1 MMTFWLI
8 VGALIV
14 VTLLV
19 LLPPLLRR
27 GNSSISTT
35 PSEVNLS
42 VFRDQLRELD
52 ADLAA
57 GTLSEVQYQN
67 ARSDLEG
74 RVLEDSGTAEI
85 ATTPSTDSRWGNA
98 SIAALVISV
107 PLLAISLY
115 FMLGTPAGLKPQIPT
130 AAVDEAHPA
139 TPEQFEAM
147 VTWLAERLKS
157 EPDNADGWVMLARS
171 YAALNRYQDASAA
184 YSRAVTLQPNNASVL
199 ADHADMM
206 AMLKQTLQGEPEKIV
221 QQALKIDP
229 KNLKAL
235 SLAGAAAYERKDYQ
249 DAIKRWQK
257 ILDLLPAD
265 SPIVASISA
274 SISEARGLAGLSP
287 AAAAPA
293 PAGGKASA
301 QPKVANGLVSG
312 TVRIDPA
319 FRARVADSDK
329 VFIFARSVEGGR
341 KPPLAVMRTTVK
353 ELPFNFTLDDSM
365 SMAPGLNLSSV
376 TDVIVGARIS
386 KSGNVIASSKD
397 LEGLSKPVKTGQ
409 KNIVITIDSEVK

>member
-1 MMTFWLI
+1 MIIFWLI

-14 VTLLV
+14 ITLLV

-57 GTLSEVQYQN
+57 GTLNEVQYQN
-67 ARSDLEG
+67 ARSDLES

-85 ATTPSTDSRWGNA
+85 TAAPSTDSRWGNI

-171 YAALNRYQDASAA
+171 YTALNRYQDASAA
-184 YSRAVTLQPNNASVL
+184 YSRAVALQPNNAFVL
-199 ADHADMM
+199 TDHADML
-206 AMLKQTLQGEPEKIV
+206 AMLKQTLQGEPEKII

-229 KNLKAL
+229 DNLKAL
-235 SLAGAAAYERKDYQ
+235 SLAGSAAFERKDYQ
-249 DAIKRWQK
+249 GAIKRWHK
-257 ILDLLPAD
+257 IIDLLPAD
-265 SPIVASISA
+265 SPMVASVSA
-274 SISEARGLAGLSP
+274 SINEARGLAGLP
-287 AAAAPA
+287 LAAAAS
-293 PAGGKASA
+293 AGDRAST
-301 QPKVANGLVSG
+301 QSKVANGSVSG

-319 FRARVADSDK
+319 FKARIADTDI
-329 VFIFARSVEGGR
+329 VFIFARAVEVGR
-341 KPPLAVMRTTVK
+341 KPPLAVLRKTVK
-353 ELPFNFTLDDSM
+353 ELPFDFTLDDSM
-365 SMAPGLNLSSV
+365 SMVPGLNLSSV
-376 TDVIVGARIS
+376 ANVIVGALIS
-386 KSGNVIASSKD
+386 KSGNVISSSKD
-397 LEGLSKPVKTGQ
+397 LEGFSKPVKIGQ
-409 KNIVITIDSEVK
+409 KDIVITIDSEVK

>member
-1 MMTFWLI
+1 MITFWLI

-57 GTLSEVQYQN
+57 GTLNEVQYQN
-67 ARSDLEG
+67 ARSDLES

-85 ATTPSTDSRWGNA
+85 VTAPSADSRWGNA
-98 SIAALVISV
+98 SIVALVIAV

-115 FMLGTPAGLKPQIPT
+115 FILGTPAGLKPQIPT

-147 VTWLAERLKS
+147 VTWLAERLKA

-171 YAALNRYQDASAA
+171 YTALNRYQDASAA
-184 YSRAVTLQPNNASVL
+184 YSRAVALQPDNASVL
-199 ADHADMM
+199 ADQADIL
-206 AMLKQTLQGEPEKIV
+206 AMLKQTLQGEPEKII

-229 KNLKAL
+229 NNLKAL
-235 SLAGAAAYERKDYQ
+235 SLAGSAAFERRDYQ
-249 DAIKRWQK
+249 SAIKLWQK
-257 ILDLLPAD
+257 ILDVLPPN
-265 SPIVASISA
+265 SPIVDSVST
-274 SISEARGLAGLSP
+274 SISEARRLAGLP
-287 AAAAPA
+287 PVA
-293 PAGGKASA
+293 ASA
-301 QPKVANGLVSG
+301 GNKDATQSKIANGSVSG
-312 TVRIDPA
+312 TVRLDPA
-319 FRARVADSDK
+319 FKARVEDTDT
-329 VFIFARSVEGGR
+329 VFIFARAVESGR
-341 KPPLAVMRTTVK
+341 KPPLAVIRTTVK
-353 ELPFNFTLDDSM
+353 ELPFSFTLDDSM
-365 SMAPGLNLSSV
+365 SMVPGLNLSTV
-376 TDVIVGARIS
+376 TNVIVGARIS
-386 KSGNVIASSKD
+386 KSGKITSSSKD
-397 LEGLSKPVKTGQ
+397 LEGFSKPVKIGQ
-409 KNIVITIDSEVK
+409 KGIDITVNLEVE

>member
-1 MMTFWLI
+1 MITFWLI

-57 GTLSEVQYQN
+57 GTLNEVQYQN
-67 ARSDLEG
+67 ARSDLES

-85 ATTPSTDSRWGNA
+85 ATAPSTDSRWGNA
-98 SIAALVISV
+98 SIAALVIAV

-157 EPDNADGWVMLARS
+157 EPDNVDGWVMLARS
-171 YAALNRYQDASAA
+171 YTALNRYQDASAA
-184 YSRAVTLQPNNASVL
+184 YVRAVALQPNNASVL
-199 ADHADMM
+199 ADHADIL
-206 AMLKQTLQGEPEKIV
+206 AMLKQTLQGEPEKII

-265 SPIVASISA
+265 SPIVASVSA
-274 SISEARGLAGLSP
+274 SINEARGLAGLSP
-287 AAAAPA
+287 TTAAPA
-293 PAGGKASA
+293 DGKASA
-301 QPKVANGLVSG
+301 QPKVANGFVSG

-319 FRARVADSDK
+319 FRARVAETDK
-329 VFIFARSVEGGR
+329 VFIFARAVEGGR

-386 KSGNVIASSKD
+386 KSGNVISSPKD
-397 LEGLSKPVKTGQ
+397 LEGFSKPMKTGQ

>member
-1 MMTFWLI
+1 MLTFWLI

-14 VTLLV
+14 VSLLV

-57 GTLSEVQYQN
+57 GTLNEVQYQN
-67 ARSDLEG
+67 ARSDLES

-85 ATTPSTDSRWGNA
+85 AAAPSTDSRWGNI

-171 YAALNRYQDASAA
+171 YTALNRYQDASAA
-184 YSRAVTLQPNNASVL
+184 YARAVALQPNNASVL
-199 ADHADMM
+199 ADHADML
-206 AMLKQTLQGEPEKIV
+206 AMLKQTLQGEPEKII

-229 KNLKAL
+229 DNLKAL
-235 SLAGAAAYERKDYQ
+235 SLAGYAAFERKDYQ
-249 DAIKRWQK
+249 GAIKRWQK
-257 ILDLLPAD
+257 TLDLLPAD
-265 SPIVASISA
+265 SPIVASVSA
-274 SISEARGLAGLSP
+274 SINEARGLAGLP
-287 AAAAPA
+287 PVTAAPS
-293 PAGGKASA
+293 GGKAST
-301 QPKVANGLVSG
+301 QSNVAKGTVSG
-312 TVRIDPA
+312 TVRLDPT
-319 FRARVADSDK
+319 FKARIADTDT
-329 VFIFARSVEGGR
+329 VFIFARAVEGGR
-341 KPPLAVMRTTVK
+341 KPPLAVLRKTVK
-353 ELPFNFTLDDSM
+353 ELPFDFTLDDSM
-365 SMAPGLNLSSV
+365 SMVSGLNLSSV
-376 TDVIVGARIS
+376 ASVIVGARIS
-386 KSGNVIASSKD
+386 KSGNVISSSKD
-397 LEGLSKPVKTGQ
+397 LEGLSKPVKIGQ
-409 KNIVITIDSEVK
+409 KDIVITIDSEIK

>member
-1 MMTFWLI
+1 MLTFWLI

-57 GTLSEVQYQN
+57 GTLNEVQYQN
-67 ARSDLEG
+67 ARSDLES

-85 ATTPSTDSRWGNA
+85 ATAPSTDSRWGNA
-98 SIAALVISV
+98 SIAALVIAV

-115 FMLGTPAGLKPQIPT
+115 FILGTPAGLKPQIPT

-147 VTWLAERLKS
+147 VTWLAERLKA

-171 YAALNRYQDASAA
+171 YTALNRYQDASAA
-184 YSRAVTLQPNNASVL
+184 YSRAVALQPDNASVL
-199 ADHADMM
+199 ADHADIL
-206 AMLKQTLQGEPEKIV
+206 AMLKQTLQGEPEKII

-229 KNLKAL
+229 NNLKAL
-235 SLAGAAAYERKDYQ
+235 SLAGSAAFERRDYQ
-249 DAIKRWQK
+249 SAIKLWQK
-257 ILDLLPAD
+257 ILDVLPPN
-265 SPIVASISA
+265 SPIVDSVSA
-274 SISEARGLAGLSP
+274 SLSEARRLAGLPP
-287 AAAAPA
+287 AAAS
-293 PAGGKASA
+293 AGNKDATQS
-301 QPKVANGLVSG
+301 KIANGSVSG

-319 FRARVADSDK
+319 FKARVADTDT
-329 VFIFARSVEGGR
+329 VFIFARTVESGR

-365 SMAPGLNLSSV
+365 SMMPGLNLSTV
-376 TDVIVGARIS
+376 ANVIVGARIS
-386 KSGNVIASSKD
+386 KSGKITSSSKD
-397 LEGLSKPVKTGQ
+397 LEGFSKPVKIGQ
-409 KNIVITIDSEVK
+409 KGIDITVNLEVE

>member
-1 MMTFWLI
+1 MITFWLI

-57 GTLSEVQYQN
+57 GTLNEVQYQN
-67 ARSDLEG
+67 ARSDLES

-85 ATTPSTDSRWGNA
+85 AATPSTDSRWGNA
-98 SIAALVISV
+98 SIVALVIAV

-171 YAALNRYQDASAA
+171 YTALNRYQDASAA
-184 YSRAVTLQPNNASVL
+184 YSRAVTLQPNNAFVL
-199 ADHADMM
+199 TDHADML
-206 AMLKQTLQGEPEKIV
+206 AMLKQTLQGEPEKII

-229 KNLKAL
+229 DNLKAL
-235 SLAGAAAYERKDYQ
+235 SLAGSAAFERKDYQ
-249 DAIKRWQK
+249 GAIKRWQK
-257 ILDLLPAD
+257 IINLLPAD
-265 SPIVASISA
+265 SPMVASVRA
-274 SISEARGLAGLSP
+274 SINEARGLARLPP
-287 AAAAPA
+287 AAV
-293 PAGGKASA
+293 ASA
-301 QPKVANGLVSG
+301 SDRASTQSMVANGSVSG
-312 TVRIDPA
+312 TVRLDPA
-319 FRARVADSDK
+319 FKARIADTDT
-329 VFIFARSVEGGR
+329 VFIFARAVEGGR
-341 KPPLAVMRTTVK
+341 KPPLAVLRKTVK
-353 ELPFNFTLDDSM
+353 DLPFDFTLDDSM
-365 SMAPGLNLSSV
+365 SMVPGLNLSSV
-376 TDVIVGARIS
+376 TNVIVGARIS
-386 KSGNVIASSKD
+386 KSGNVISSSKD
-397 LEGLSKPVKTGQ
+397 LEGFSKPVKISQ
-409 KNIVITIDSEVK
+409 KDIVITIDSEVK

>member
-1 MMTFWLI
+1 MITFWLI

-57 GTLSEVQYQN
+57 GTVNEVQYQN
-67 ARSDLEG
+67 ARSDLES
-74 RVLEDSGTAEI
+74 RVLENSGTTEI
-85 ATTPSTDSRWGNA
+85 AAAPSTDSRWGNI

-171 YAALNRYQDASAA
+171 YTALNRYQDASAA
-184 YSRAVTLQPNNASVL
+184 YSRAVALQPNNAFVL
-199 ADHADMM
+199 TDHADML
-206 AMLKQTLQGEPEKIV
+206 AMLKQTLQGEPEKII

-229 KNLKAL
+229 DNLKAL
-235 SLAGAAAYERKDYQ
+235 SLAGSAAFERKDYQ
-249 DAIKRWQK
+249 SAIKRWQK
-257 ILDLLPAD
+257 IIDLLPAD
-265 SPIVASISA
+265 SPMVASVSA
-274 SISEARGLAGLSP
+274 SINEARVLAGLPP
-287 AAAAPA
+287 AAAAS
-293 PAGGKASA
+293 AGGKAST
-301 QPKVANGLVSG
+301 QSKVANGSVSG
-312 TVRIDPA
+312 TVRLDPA
-319 FRARVADSDK
+319 FKSRIADTDT
-329 VFIFARSVEGGR
+329 VFIFARAAEGGR
-341 KPPLAVMRTTVK
+341 KPPLAVLRKTVK
-353 ELPFNFTLDDSM
+353 ELPFDFTLDDSM
-365 SMAPGLNLSSV
+365 SMVSGLNLSSV
-376 TDVIVGARIS
+376 ANVIVGARIS
-386 KSGNVIASSKD
+386 KSGNVISSSKD
-397 LEGLSKPVKTGQ
+397 LEGFSKPVKIGQ
-409 KNIVITIDSEVK
+409 KDIVITIDSEVK

>member
-1 MMTFWLI
+1 MITFWLI

-57 GTLSEVQYQN
+57 GTLNEVQYQN
-67 ARSDLEG
+67 ARSDLAS

-85 ATTPSTDSRWGNA
+85 ATAPSTDSRWSNA
-98 SIAALVISV
+98 SVAALVIAV
-107 PLLAISLY
+107 PLLAIALY

-130 AAVDEAHPA
+130 AAVDETHPA

-171 YAALNRYQDASAA
+171 YTALNRYQDASAA
-184 YSRAVTLQPNNASVL
+184 YVRAVALQPNNASVL
-199 ADHADMM
+199 ADHADIL
-206 AMLKQTLQGEPEKIV
+206 AMLKQTLQGEPEKII

-265 SPIVASISA
+265 SPIVASVSA
-274 SISEARGLAGLSP
+274 SINEARGLAGLSP
-287 AAAAPA
+287 TTAA
-293 PAGGKASA
+293 PAGGKAST
-301 QPKVANGLVSG
+301 QQKVANGSVSG

-319 FRARVADSDK
+319 FRARVAETDK
-329 VFIFARSVEGGR
+329 VFIFARAVEGGR

-386 KSGNVIASSKD
+386 KSGNVISSPKD
-397 LEGLSKPVKTGQ
+397 LEGFSKPMKTGQ

>member
-1 MMTFWLI
+1 MITFWLI

-27 GNSSISTT
+27 GNSSLSTT

-42 VFRDQLRELD
+42 VYRDQLRELD

-57 GTLSEVQYQN
+57 GTLNEVQYQN
-67 ARSDLEG
+67 ARSDLES
-74 RVLEDSGTAEI
+74 RVLEDSGTAEVS
-85 ATTPSTDSRWGNA
+85 TTPSTDSRWSNA
-98 SIAALVISV
+98 SIVALVISV
-107 PLLAISLY
+107 PLLAIALY

-171 YAALNRYQDASAA
+171 YTALNRYQDASAA
-184 YSRAVTLQPNNASVL
+184 YSRAVALQPNNASVL
-199 ADHADMM
+199 ADHADML
-206 AMLKQTLQGEPEKIV
+206 AMLKQTLQGEPEKII

-229 KNLKAL
+229 DNLKAL
-235 SLAGAAAYERKDYQ
+235 SLAGAAAFERKDYK

-257 ILDLLPAD
+257 VLDLLPAD
-265 SPIVASISA
+265 SPIVASVSA
-274 SISEARGLAGLSP
+274 SINEARGLAGLPP
-287 AAAAPA
+287 AAAASA
-293 PAGGKASA
+293 SGKASA
-301 QPKVANGLVSG
+301 QPKVANGSVSG

-376 TDVIVGARIS
+376 TDVVVGARIS
-386 KSGNVIASSKD
+386 KSGNVLPEPKD
-397 LEGLSKPVKTGQ
+397 LEGFSEPVKIGQ
-409 KNIVITIDSEVK
+409 KNIVITINSEIK

>member
-1 MMTFWLI
+1 MITFWLI
-8 VGALIV
+8 VGVLIV

-42 VFRDQLRELD
+42 VYRDQLRELD

-57 GTLSEVQYQN
+57 GTLNEVQYQN
-67 ARSDLEG
+67 ARSDLES
-74 RVLEDSGTAEI
+74 RVLEDSGAAEI
-85 ATTPSTDSRWGNA
+85 ATASSTDSRWGNA

-107 PLLAISLY
+107 PLLAIALY

-171 YAALNRYQDASAA
+171 YTALNRYQDASAA
-184 YSRAVTLQPNNASVL
+184 YARAVALQPNNAFVL
-199 ADHADMM
+199 TDHADML
-206 AMLKQTLQGEPEKIV
+206 AMLKQTLQGEPEKII

-229 KNLKAL
+229 NNLKAL
-235 SLAGAAAYERKDYQ
+235 SLAGSAAFERKDYQ
-249 DAIKRWQK
+249 DAIKRWQR

-265 SPIVASISA
+265 SPMVASVSA
-274 SISEARGLAGLSP
+274 SINEARGLAGLPP

-293 PAGGKASA
+293 GDRAST
-301 QPKVANGLVSG
+301 QSKVANGSVSG

-319 FRARVADSDK
+319 FKSRIADTDT
-329 VFIFARSVEGGR
+329 VFIFARAADGGR
-341 KPPLAVMRTTVK
+341 KPPLAVMRKTVK

-365 SMAPGLNLSSV
+365 SMVPGLNLSSV
-376 TDVIVGARIS
+376 SNFIVGARIS
-386 KSGNVIASSKD
+386 KSGNVTSSPKD
-397 LEGLSKPVKTGQ
+397 LEGFSKPVKTGQ
-409 KNIVITIDSEVK
+409 KDIVITIDSEVK

>member
-1 MMTFWLI
+1 MIIFWLI
-8 VGALIV
+8 AGALIV

-57 GTLSEVQYQN
+57 GTLNEVQYQN
-67 ARSDLEG
+67 ARSDLES

-85 ATTPSTDSRWGNA
+85 AAAPSTDSRWGNI

-171 YAALNRYQDASAA
+171 YTALNRYQDASAA
-184 YSRAVTLQPNNASVL
+184 YSRAVALQPNNAFVL
-199 ADHADMM
+199 TDHADML
-206 AMLKQTLQGEPEKIV
+206 AMLKQTLQGEPEKII

-229 KNLKAL
+229 DNLKAL
-235 SLAGAAAYERKDYQ
+235 SLAGSAAFERKDYQ
-249 DAIKRWQK
+249 GAIKRWQK
-257 ILDLLPAD
+257 ILNLLPAD
-265 SPIVASISA
+265 SPMVASVSA
-274 SISEARGLAGLSP
+274 SINEARGLAGLPP
-287 AAAAPA
+287 AAAAS
-293 PAGGKASA
+293 AGDRAST
-301 QPKVANGLVSG
+301 QPKVANGSVSG
-312 TVRIDPA
+312 TVRLDPA
-319 FRARVADSDK
+319 FKSRIADTDT
-329 VFIFARSVEGGR
+329 VFIFARAVEGGR
-341 KPPLAVMRTTVK
+341 QPPLAVMRKTVK

-365 SMAPGLNLSSV
+365 SMVLGLNLSSV
-376 TDVIVGARIS
+376 TNFIVGARIS
-386 KSGNVIASSKD
+386 KSGNVTSSSKD
-397 LEGLSKPVKTGQ
+397 LEGFSKPVKTGQ
-409 KNIVITIDSEVK
+409 KDIVITIDSEVK